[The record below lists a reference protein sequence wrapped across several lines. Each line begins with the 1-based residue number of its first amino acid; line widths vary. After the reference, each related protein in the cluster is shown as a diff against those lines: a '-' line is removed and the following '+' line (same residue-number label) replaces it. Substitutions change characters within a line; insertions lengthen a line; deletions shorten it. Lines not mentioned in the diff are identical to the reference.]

1 MREIALVAY
10 VALVVVLILFGCA
23 PLAPGDVRCDTTDA
37 DGRAHCEVV
46 R

>member
-1 MREIALVAY
+1 MKAL
-10 VALVVVLILFGCA
+10 VLILLFALAGCA